1 MASAGQKRAAD
12 EIENIAPQ
20 NDNLPK
26 KIKTA
31 TSNNASASSSTAV
44 QINIANF
51 APLSDRSGQRH
62 MNMPISPT
70 ANPLVIS
77 PLTIA
82 ASSPTASNSSSGS
95 VSHSATPDNITYP
108 DLDIVLNELHAIFP
122 DYNLPG
128 CINALLKIGIATVH
142 DVRCADDQLLVD
154 AGVPLMLVD
163 LVNDRAGRLALAA
176 EGHGVSQPRF

>member
-20 NDNLPK
+20 NDNVPK

-31 TSNNASASSSTAV
+31 TSNNASSSSSAAV

-51 APLSDRSGQRH
+51 TPLSDRSGQRH
-62 MNMPISPT
+62 MNMSISPAT
-70 ANPLVIS
+70 NPSVIS
-77 PLTIA
+77 PLTIT

-95 VSHSATPDNITYP
+95 TSHSATPDDIIYP
-108 DLDIVLNELHAIFP
+108 DLDRVLNDLHAIFP

-128 CINALLKIGIATVH
+128 CINALSKIGIATVH
-142 DVRCADDQLLVD
+142 DVRYADDQLLIE
-154 AGVPLMLVD
+154 AGVPLVMVP
-163 LVNDRAGRLALAA
+163 LVNDWAGRLALAA

>member
-1 MASAGQKRAAD
+1 M
-12 EIENIAPQ
+12 
-20 NDNLPK
+20 
-26 KIKTA
+26 
-31 TSNNASASSSTAV
+31 
-44 QINIANF
+44 
-51 APLSDRSGQRH
+51 
-62 MNMPISPT
+62 
-70 ANPLVIS
+70 
-77 PLTIA
+77 
-82 ASSPTASNSSSGS
+82 
-95 VSHSATPDNITYP
+95 SHSATLDNITYP

-176 EGHGVSQPRF
+176 EGQGVSQPRF

>member
-26 KIKTA
+26 KSKTA

-51 APLSDRSGQRH
+51 APLSDRSGQCH
-62 MNMPISPT
+62 MNMPISPAT
-70 ANPLVIS
+70 NPLVIS

-95 VSHSATPDNITYP
+95 MSHSATLDNITYP

-176 EGHGVSQPRF
+176 EGQGVSQPRF